1 MLLIFKF
8 YERNGKNLLEFAHI
22 RWYEEND
29 ELWGC
34 LRLRLIKHYSCISIE
49 SINKTVHIV
58 PRFEKTNEYLVNIFI
73 F

>member
-8 YERNGKNLLEFAHI
+8 YERNGKNPLEFTHV

-34 LRLRLIKHYSCISIE
+34 PRLRLIKHYSCIPIE
-49 SINKTVHIV
+49 SINKTVYIV
-58 PRFEKTNEYLVNIFI
+58 PRFEKTNEYLVNIFM

>member
-8 YERNGKNLLEFAHI
+8 YERNGKNPLEFAYV

-34 LRLRLIKHYSCISIE
+34 PRLRLIKHYSCILIE

-58 PRFEKTNEYLVNIFI
+58 PIFEKINEYLVNIFM

>member
-1 MLLIFKF
+1 VLLIFKF
-8 YERNGKNLLEFAHI
+8 YEGNEKNLLEFAHV
-22 RWYEEND
+22 RWYEECD

-34 LRLRLIKHYSCISIE
+34 PKLKLINHYSCIPIKSID
-49 SINKTVHIV
+49 KTVYIV